1 MLALEPGIQINYD
14 YFGVVF
20 STTWKCID
28 YVHVHWSFLVE
39 IFILQKRW
47 KVHES
52 TRASLTP
59 IKPHCSETTVE
70 QLRLDPILLR
80 SQKMRCQRC
89 RHMRQRLRVRFW
101 ANPKSQ
107 SYKHEKVTEQSGNTT
122 NTILLDVISESL
134 QICDFTFFVW
144 TC

>member
-39 IFILQKRW
+39 ISILQKRW
-47 KVHES
+47 NVHES
-52 TRASLTP
+52 TT
-59 IKPHCSETTVE
+59 
-70 QLRLDPILLR
+70 
-80 SQKMRCQRC
+80 
-89 RHMRQRLRVRFW
+89 
-101 ANPKSQ
+101 
-107 SYKHEKVTEQSGNTT
+107 YEKVTEQSGNTT
-122 NTILLDVISESL
+122 NAILLDVISESL

-144 TC
+144 TR